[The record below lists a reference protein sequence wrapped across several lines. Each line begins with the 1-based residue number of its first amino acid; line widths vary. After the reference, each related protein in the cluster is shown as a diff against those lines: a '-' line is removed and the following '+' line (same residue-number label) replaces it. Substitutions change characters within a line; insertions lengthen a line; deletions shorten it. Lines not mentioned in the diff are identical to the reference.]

1 MKIKAVDTVEKAQ
14 ALLDQARVL
23 NNKGVQAVL
32 GFEGSDVGMAVSSD
46 IVKILLRDTQRK
58 LNKLKKH

>member
-1 MKIKAVDTVEKAQ
+1 MKIKAADTVDKAQ
-14 ALLDQARVL
+14 TLLDQARVL
-23 NNKGVQAVL
+23 NNEGVQAVL
-32 GFEGSDVGMAVSSD
+32 CFEGSDVGMAVSPD